1 MEKKSNTMSPEERK
15 IVAYHE
21 AGHAVVGWM
30 LEHTDPL
37 LKVRSE
43 SWLWSAQKIISRHEG
58 DSFKDI
64 VSSHF
69 SGATIMTMLFSG
81 LSVED

>member
-15 IVAYHE
+15 TLAFHE

-37 LKVRSE
+37 LKVNYTNHICMPVLLDKRI
-43 SWLWSAQKIISRHEG
+43 LRRKL
-58 DSFKDI
+58 
-64 VSSHF
+64 
-69 SGATIMTMLFSG
+69 M
-81 LSVED
+81 

>member
-1 MEKKSNTMSPEERK
+1 MILVVVKTGMEKKSNTMSPEERK

-43 SWLWSAQKIISRHEG
+43 SRL
-58 DSFKDI
+58 
-64 VSSHF
+64 
-69 SGATIMTMLFSG
+69 
-81 LSVED
+81 